1 MDWRTPRKMDV
12 PDYRRE
18 CFMRMAKKFGL
29 GCGILLLLLVA
40 AGVSMWFLTPGPPG
54 ITVDDPGEGGIRT
67 TLNDRPANFFPGRGN
82 GPRPA
87 ILMLGG
93 SEGGLHE
100 GHNAMAR
107 RLAAQG
113 FAVIYPGYYRTSDD
127 TKSFDMVPLETFD
140 TAIAYMQ
147 ARDDVD
153 ASRIGAMGVSKG
165 AEGVLLYASRN
176 PAIKA
181 VVAIV
186 PSNVVWQG
194 FDWESTDMSQFRSSW
209 SVDGEAVPYARYEQ
223 LEWYEWF
230 TGEGI
235 GTMYSDSLDAVRED
249 SSAPIAVEAISG
261 PVLLLCGKADALWP
275 SCRMSRE
282 LVARAQSAGK
292 TNIEIV
298 SYDDG
303 GHMIYGRPREPGEA
317 DIDQLDQMGGTA
329 EGNNDARMDGLKR
342 IDVFFADSLGAATR

>member
-1 MDWRTPRKMDV
+1 M
-12 PDYRRE
+12 RR
-18 CFMRMAKKFGL
+18 AKNFGL

-40 AGVSMWFLTPGPPG
+40 AGVGMWFFRPGPPG
-54 ITVDDPGEGGIRT
+54 ITVADPGEGGIRT
-67 TLNDRPANFFPGRGN
+67 TLNDRPANFFPGRGE

-107 RLAAQG
+107 RLVAQG
-113 FAVIYPGYYRTSDD
+113 FAVLYPGYYRTSED

-140 TAIAYMQ
+140 AAIAYLQ
-147 ARDDVD
+147 DRDDVD

-176 PAIKA
+176 PAISA

-186 PSNVVWQG
+186 PSSVVWQG
-194 FDWESTDMSQFRSSW
+194 FDWESMDMSRFRSSW
-209 SVDGEAVPYARYEQ
+209 SVGGKSIPYARYEE

-230 TGEGI
+230 TGGGI
-235 GTMYSDSLDAVRED
+235 GTMYSDSLDALPED
-249 SSAPIAVEAISG
+249 SSAAIAVEAISG
-261 PVLLLCGKADALWP
+261 PVLLLCGEADALWP
-275 SCRMSRE
+275 SCRMSRA

-292 TNIEIV
+292 TDLELV
-298 SYDDG
+298 AYEDG
-303 GHMIYGRPREPGEA
+303 GHMIYGRPREPEE
-317 DIDQLDQMGGTA
+317 DDFEYLNQMGGTA
-329 EGNNDARMDGLKR
+329 EGNNEARKDVLKR
-342 IDVFFADSLGAATR
+342 INAFFADALGVATR